1 MATHT
6 YRHIDYTLYTLEKLQ
21 VASVSCVYY
30 AVYRGDVPIMC
41 VLIDN
46 DHTPGGDDTIRVV
59 YINPDVHDDE
69 VNAAYWRVRSGLFC
83 HNLLSDWYHVM
94 CFLHQRYYEP
104 KENLTPTWWR
114 WPHAPPWRGISFL

>member
-46 DHTPGGDDTIRVV
+46 DRTPGGDDTIRVV

-69 VNAAYWRVRSGLFC
+69 VTAAYWRVRSDLFWYT
-83 HNLLSDWYHVM
+83 LLHEWYQVM
-94 CFLHQRYYEP
+94 CFLHWRYYEP
-104 KENLTPTWWR
+104 KENPTPTW
-114 WPHAPPWRGISFL
+114 